1 MLTIWLIHTDLKL
14 CIYLFLARG
23 IANNLRN
30 GRSSSYGRIIP
41 SLHCSCMKI
50 SANVSCCMFQKGRI
64 FKWVKLLFCVS
75 MYNVHLHPHTHTDI
89 KLYMSSLC
97 SVCLVLITETPQKS
111 YTLNLYN
118 YWDININNNLVLI
131 WR

>member
-23 IANNLRN
+23 IANSLRN
-30 GRSSSYGRIIP
+30 GRSSSYRTIIP

-75 MYNVHLHPHTHTDI
+75 MYNVHLHPYTHTDI
-89 KLYMSSLC
+89 KLCMSSLC
-97 SVCLVLITETPQKS
+97 SVCLVLITETSQES